1 MSHLI
6 CLLARAGGL
15 ATRWDGAWLAE
26 AVSDGQSDMMG
37 TRLPSND
44 DQSDRTVTPLPS
56 NDGQSDRT
64 GTRLPS
70 NDDQSDRT
78 VTPLPSNDGQSD
90 RTAAPLPSNDGQS
103 DRTVTPLPSICR
115 SFESLGAVLAPKRPF
130 WHLFTLR
137 LPARHACPPI

>member
-26 AVSDGQSDMMG
+26 AVSDGQSDMM
-37 TRLPSND
+37 
-44 DQSDRTVTPLPS
+44 
-56 NDGQSDRT
+56 